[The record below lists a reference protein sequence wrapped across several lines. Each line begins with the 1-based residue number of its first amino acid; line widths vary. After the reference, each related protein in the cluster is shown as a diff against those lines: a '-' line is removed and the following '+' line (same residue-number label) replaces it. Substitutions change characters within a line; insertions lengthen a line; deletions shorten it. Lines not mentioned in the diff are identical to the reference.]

1 LHIPCPAETMA
12 TKRKAVLPLRLYE
25 RGLRGDEWL
34 EGRLTPL
41 NEAIPERGFEDAE
54 FIPNLPNRLVVELI
68 WQKIIKGKDKNS
80 QEPIKEALKMR
91 FMSKFWLKFVDHSD
105 VMLNQHCKFIL
116 KRTVAERAA
125 APSRFRHWR
134 HRILL

>member
-1 LHIPCPAETMA
+1 MG
-12 TKRKAVLPLRLYE
+12 TKRKAILPLRLYE
-25 RGLRGDEWL
+25 QGSRGDEWL

-68 WQKIIKGKDKNS
+68 WPKIIEGEEEDSK
-80 QEPIKEALKMR
+80 EPIKEALKMR
-91 FMSKFWLKFVDHSD
+91 FLSKFWLKFVDHSD

-116 KRTVAERAA
+116 KRTASERAI
-125 APSRFRHWR
+125 APGRFRN
-134 HRILL
+134 